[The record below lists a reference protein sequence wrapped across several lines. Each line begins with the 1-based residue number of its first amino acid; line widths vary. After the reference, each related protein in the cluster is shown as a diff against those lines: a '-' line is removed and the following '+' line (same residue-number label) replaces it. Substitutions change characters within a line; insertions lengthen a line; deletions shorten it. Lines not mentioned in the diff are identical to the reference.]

1 MIKSSMIFFIGCQD
15 YNHVMRDNRLR
26 SDSLP
31 IEVQKLC
38 EVMAGIDPNWSLD
51 EWLRNQAVASLELIS
66 SELEVEMKTAEQR
79 LKRITDIKNRINNS
93 TPDKEQPNQM
103 NLFDCFSIEYDKSI
117 VGLGSRA
124 VNNDENY
131 TESHPVSAFLDLLP
145 NDQGDDPLL
154 AVACQN
160 LLMIIDGE
168 VGRGKDYATLEIIVT
183 ELDKSGISFEEIDE
197 AIEHLLMTG
206 AIIEVEHDCFITI

>member
-1 MIKSSMIFFIGCQD
+1 MIFFIGCQD
-15 YNHVMRDNRLR
+15 YNRVMRDNRLR

-38 EVMAGIDPNWSLD
+38 EVMAGIDPNWNLD
-51 EWLRNQAVASLELIS
+51 EWLRNQANASLELIS
-66 SELEVEMKTAEQR
+66 SELEVELKTAEQR
-79 LKRITDIKNRINNS
+79 LRRITDIKNRITNS
-93 TPDKEQPNQM
+93 DSETEQPGQM

-124 VNNDENY
+124 VSNDENY

-160 LLMIIDGE
+160 LLIIIDGE
-168 VGRGKDYATLEIIVT
+168 ISNGKDFATLELIVT

-206 AIIEVEHDCFITI
+206 AIIEVEDDCFITI

>member
-1 MIKSSMIFFIGCQD
+1 MIFFIGCQD

-31 IEVQKLC
+31 VEVQKLC
-38 EVMAGIDPNWSLD
+38 EVMAGIDPNWNLD
-51 EWLRNQAVASLELIS
+51 EWLRNQANASLELIS
-66 SELEVEMKTAEQR
+66 SELEVELKTAEQR
-79 LKRITDIKNRINNS
+79 LKRITDIKNRITNS
-93 TPDKEQPNQM
+93 DSETQQPGQM

-124 VNNDENY
+124 VSNDENY

-160 LLMIIDGE
+160 LLIIIDGE
-168 VGRGKDYATLEIIVT
+168 ISNGKDFATLELIVT

-206 AIIEVEHDCFITI
+206 AIIEVEDDCFITI

>member
-1 MIKSSMIFFIGCQD
+1 MIFFIGCQD
-15 YNHVMRDNRLR
+15 YNCVMRDNRLR

-31 IEVQKLC
+31 VEVQKLC
-38 EVMAGIDPNWSLD
+38 EVMAGIDPNWNLD
-51 EWLRNQAVASLELIS
+51 EWLRNQASASLELIS
-66 SELEVEMKTAEQR
+66 SELEVELKTAEQR
-79 LKRITDIKNRINNS
+79 LKRITDIKNRIANS
-93 TPDKEQPNQM
+93 DSETEQPGQM

-124 VNNDENY
+124 VSNDENY

-160 LLMIIDGE
+160 LLIIIDGE
-168 VGRGKDYATLEIIVT
+168 ISNGKDFATLELIVT

-206 AIIEVEHDCFITI
+206 AIIEVEDDCFITI

>member
-1 MIKSSMIFFIGCQD
+1 MIFFIGCQD
-15 YNHVMRDNRLR
+15 YNPVMRDNRLR

-38 EVMAGIDPNWSLD
+38 EVMAGIDPNWNLD
-51 EWLRNQAVASLELIS
+51 EWLRNQANASLELIS
-66 SELEVEMKTAEQR
+66 SELEVELKTAEQR
-79 LKRITDIKNRINNS
+79 LKRITDIKNRITNS
-93 TPDKEQPNQM
+93 DSETEQPGQM

-117 VGLGSRA
+117 IGLGSRA
-124 VNNDENY
+124 VSNDENY

-160 LLMIIDGE
+160 LLIIIDGE
-168 VGRGKDYATLEIIVT
+168 ISNGKDFATLELIVT

-206 AIIEVEHDCFITI
+206 AIIEVEDDCFITI

>member
-1 MIKSSMIFFIGCQD
+1 
-15 YNHVMRDNRLR
+15 MRDTRLR

-31 IEVQKLC
+31 VEVQKLC
-38 EVMAGIDPNWSLD
+38 EVMAGIDPNWNLD
-51 EWLRNQAVASLELIS
+51 EWLRNQANASLELIS
-66 SELEVEMKTAEQR
+66 SELEVELKTAEQR
-79 LKRITDIKNRINNS
+79 LKRITDIKNRITN
-93 TPDKEQPNQM
+93 TDGETEKPGQM

-124 VNNDENY
+124 VSNDENY

-160 LLMIIDGE
+160 LLIIIDGE
-168 VGRGKDYATLEIIVT
+168 ISNGKDFATLELIVT

-206 AIIEVEHDCFITI
+206 AIIEVEDDCFITI

>member
-1 MIKSSMIFFIGCQD
+1 MIFFIGCQD
-15 YNHVMRDNRLR
+15 YNPVMRDNRLR

-38 EVMAGIDPNWSLD
+38 EVMAGIDPNWNLD
-51 EWLRNQAVASLELIS
+51 EWLRNQANASLELIS
-66 SELEVEMKTAEQR
+66 SELDVELKTAEQR
-79 LKRITDIKNRINNS
+79 LKRITDIKNRITNS
-93 TPDKEQPNQM
+93 DSETEQPGQM

-124 VNNDENY
+124 VSNDENY

-160 LLMIIDGE
+160 LLIIIDGE
-168 VGRGKDYATLEIIVT
+168 ISNGKDFATLELIVT

-206 AIIEVEHDCFITI
+206 AIIEVEDDCFITI

>member
-1 MIKSSMIFFIGCQD
+1 MIFFIGCQD
-15 YNHVMRDNRLR
+15 YNRVMRDNRLR

-38 EVMAGIDPNWSLD
+38 EVMAGIDPNWNLD
-51 EWLRNQAVASLELIS
+51 EWLRNQANASLELIS
-66 SELEVEMKTAEQR
+66 SELEVELKTAEQR
-79 LKRITDIKNRINNS
+79 LKRITDIKNRITNS
-93 TPDKEQPNQM
+93 DSETEQPGQM
-103 NLFDCFSIEYDKSI
+103 NLVDCFSIEYDKSI

-124 VNNDENY
+124 VSNDENY

-145 NDQGDDPLL
+145 DDQGDDPLL

-160 LLMIIDGE
+160 LLIIIDGE
-168 VGRGKDYATLEIIVT
+168 ISNGKDFATLELIVT

-206 AIIEVEHDCFITI
+206 AIIEVEDDCFITI

>member
-1 MIKSSMIFFIGCQD
+1 MIFFIGCQD

-38 EVMAGIDPNWSLD
+38 EVMAGIDPNWNLD
-51 EWLRNQAVASLELIS
+51 EWLRNQANASLELIS
-66 SELEVEMKTAEQR
+66 SELEVELKTAEQR
-79 LKRITDIKNRINNS
+79 LKRITDIKNRITNS
-93 TPDKEQPNQM
+93 DSETEQPGQM

-124 VNNDENY
+124 VSNDENY

-160 LLMIIDGE
+160 LLIIIDGE
-168 VGRGKDYATLEIIVT
+168 ISNGKDFATLELIVT

-206 AIIEVEHDCFITI
+206 AIIEVEDDCFITI

>member
-1 MIKSSMIFFIGCQD
+1 MIFFIGCQD
-15 YNHVMRDNRLR
+15 YNLVMRDNRLR

-31 IEVQKLC
+31 VEVQKLC
-38 EVMAGIDPNWSLD
+38 EVMAGIDPNWNLD
-51 EWLRNQAVASLELIS
+51 EWLRNQANASLELIS
-66 SELEVEMKTAEQR
+66 SELEVELKTAEQR
-79 LKRITDIKNRINNS
+79 LKRITDIKNRITNS
-93 TPDKEQPNQM
+93 DSETQQPGQM

-124 VNNDENY
+124 VSNDENY

-160 LLMIIDGE
+160 LLIIIDGE
-168 VGRGKDYATLEIIVT
+168 ISNGKDFATLELIVT

-206 AIIEVEHDCFITI
+206 AIIEVEDDCFITI

>member
-1 MIKSSMIFFIGCQD
+1 
-15 YNHVMRDNRLR
+15 MRDTRLR

-31 IEVQKLC
+31 VEVQKLC
-38 EVMAGIDPNWSLD
+38 EVMAGIDPNWNLD
-51 EWLRNQAVASLELIS
+51 EWLRNQANASLELIS
-66 SELEVEMKTAEQR
+66 SELEVELKTAEQR
-79 LKRITDIKNRINNS
+79 LKRITDIKNRITNS
-93 TPDKEQPNQM
+93 DSETEQPGQM

-124 VNNDENY
+124 VSNDENY

-160 LLMIIDGE
+160 LLIIIDGE
-168 VGRGKDYATLEIIVT
+168 ISNGKDFATLELIVT

-206 AIIEVEHDCFITI
+206 AIIEVEDDCFITI

>member
-1 MIKSSMIFFIGCQD
+1 MIFFIGCQD
-15 YNHVMRDNRLR
+15 YNPVMRDNRLR

-38 EVMAGIDPNWSLD
+38 EVMAGIDPNWNLD
-51 EWLRNQAVASLELIS
+51 EWLRNQANASLELIS
-66 SELEVEMKTAEQR
+66 SELEVELKTAEQR
-79 LKRITDIKNRINNS
+79 LKRITDIKNRITNS
-93 TPDKEQPNQM
+93 GSETEQPGQM

-124 VNNDENY
+124 VSNDENY

-160 LLMIIDGE
+160 LLIIIDGE
-168 VGRGKDYATLEIIVT
+168 ISNGKDFATLELIVT

-206 AIIEVEHDCFITI
+206 AIIEVEDDCFITI

>member
-1 MIKSSMIFFIGCQD
+1 MIFFIGCQD
-15 YNHVMRDNRLR
+15 YNPVMRDNRLR

-38 EVMAGIDPNWSLD
+38 EVMAGIDPNWNLD
-51 EWLRNQAVASLELIS
+51 EWLRNQANASLELIS
-66 SELEVEMKTAEQR
+66 SELEVELKTAEQR
-79 LKRITDIKNRINNS
+79 LKRITDIKNRITNS
-93 TPDKEQPNQM
+93 DSETEQPGQM

-124 VNNDENY
+124 VSNDENY

-160 LLMIIDGE
+160 LLIIIDGE
-168 VGRGKDYATLEIIVT
+168 ISNGKDFATLELIVT

-206 AIIEVEHDCFITI
+206 AIIEVEDDCFITI

>member
-1 MIKSSMIFFIGCQD
+1 MSIFFIGCQD
-15 YNHVMRDNRLR
+15 YNRVMRDNRLR

-31 IEVQKLC
+31 VEVQKLC
-38 EVMAGIDPNWSLD
+38 EVMAGIDPNWNLD
-51 EWLRNQAVASLELIS
+51 EWLRNQANASLELIS
-66 SELEVEMKTAEQR
+66 SELEVELKTAEQR
-79 LKRITDIKNRINNS
+79 LKRITDIKNRITNS
-93 TPDKEQPNQM
+93 DSETQQPGQM

-124 VNNDENY
+124 VSNDENY

-160 LLMIIDGE
+160 LLIIIDGE
-168 VGRGKDYATLEIIVT
+168 ISNGKDFATLELIVT

-206 AIIEVEHDCFITI
+206 AIIEVEDDCFITI

>member
-1 MIKSSMIFFIGCQD
+1 MIFFIGCQD
-15 YNHVMRDNRLR
+15 YNRVMRDNRLR

-38 EVMAGIDPNWSLD
+38 EVMAGIDPNWNLD
-51 EWLRNQAVASLELIS
+51 EWLRNQANASLELIS
-66 SELEVEMKTAEQR
+66 SELEVELKTAEQR
-79 LKRITDIKNRINNS
+79 LKRITDIKNRITNS
-93 TPDKEQPNQM
+93 DSETEQPGQM

-124 VNNDENY
+124 VSNDENY

-160 LLMIIDGE
+160 LLIIIDGE
-168 VGRGKDYATLEIIVT
+168 ISNGKDFAALELIVT

-206 AIIEVEHDCFITI
+206 AIIEVEDDCFITI

>member
-1 MIKSSMIFFIGCQD
+1 MIFFIGCQD
-15 YNHVMRDNRLR
+15 YNLVMRDNRLR

-38 EVMAGIDPNWSLD
+38 EVMAGIDPNWNLD
-51 EWLRNQAVASLELIS
+51 EWLRNQANASLELIS
-66 SELEVEMKTAEQR
+66 SELEVELKTAEQR
-79 LKRITDIKNRINNS
+79 LKRITDIKNRITNS
-93 TPDKEQPNQM
+93 DSETEQPGQM

-124 VNNDENY
+124 VSNDENY

-160 LLMIIDGE
+160 LLIIIDGE
-168 VGRGKDYATLEIIVT
+168 ISNGKDFATLELIVT

-206 AIIEVEHDCFITI
+206 AIIEVEDDCFITI

>member
-1 MIKSSMIFFIGCQD
+1 MIFFIGCQD
-15 YNHVMRDNRLR
+15 YNPVMRDNRLR

-31 IEVQKLC
+31 VEVQKLC
-38 EVMAGIDPNWSLD
+38 EVMAGIDPNWNLD
-51 EWLRNQAVASLELIS
+51 EWLRNQANASLELIS
-66 SELEVEMKTAEQR
+66 SELEVELKTAEQR
-79 LKRITDIKNRINNS
+79 LKRITDIKNRITNS
-93 TPDKEQPNQM
+93 DSETEQPGQM

-124 VNNDENY
+124 VSNDENY

-145 NDQGDDPLL
+145 DDQGDDPLL

-160 LLMIIDGE
+160 LLIIIDGE
-168 VGRGKDYATLEIIVT
+168 ISNGKDFATLELIVT

-206 AIIEVEHDCFITI
+206 AIIEVEDDCFITI

>member
-1 MIKSSMIFFIGCQD
+1 MIFFIGCQD
-15 YNHVMRDNRLR
+15 YNPVMRDNRLR

-38 EVMAGIDPNWSLD
+38 EVMAGIDPNWDLD
-51 EWLRNQAVASLELIS
+51 EWLRNQANASLELIS
-66 SELEVEMKTAEQR
+66 SELEVELKTAEQR
-79 LKRITDIKNRINNS
+79 LKRITDIKNRITNS
-93 TPDKEQPNQM
+93 DSETEQPGQM

-124 VNNDENY
+124 VSNDENY

-160 LLMIIDGE
+160 LLIIVDGE
-168 VGRGKDYATLEIIVT
+168 ISNGKDFATLELIVT

-206 AIIEVEHDCFITI
+206 AIIEVEDDCFITI

>member
-1 MIKSSMIFFIGCQD
+1 MIFFIGCQD
-15 YNHVMRDNRLR
+15 YNPVMRDNRLR

-38 EVMAGIDPNWSLD
+38 EVMAGIDPNWNLD
-51 EWLRNQAVASLELIS
+51 EWLRNQANASLELIS
-66 SELEVEMKTAEQR
+66 SELEVELKTAEQR
-79 LKRITDIKNRINNS
+79 LKRITDIKNRITNS
-93 TPDKEQPNQM
+93 DSETEQPGQM

-124 VNNDENY
+124 VSNHENY

-160 LLMIIDGE
+160 LLIIIDGE
-168 VGRGKDYATLEIIVT
+168 ISNGKDFATLELIVT

-206 AIIEVEHDCFITI
+206 AIIEVEDDCFITI

>member
-1 MIKSSMIFFIGCQD
+1 MIFFIGCQD
-15 YNHVMRDNRLR
+15 YNTVMRDNRLR

-38 EVMAGIDPNWSLD
+38 EVMAGIDPNWNLD
-51 EWLRNQAVASLELIS
+51 EWLRNQANASLELIS
-66 SELEVEMKTAEQR
+66 SELEVELKTAEQR
-79 LKRITDIKNRINNS
+79 LKRITDIKNRITNS
-93 TPDKEQPNQM
+93 DSETEQPGQM

-124 VNNDENY
+124 VSNDENY

-160 LLMIIDGE
+160 LLIIIDGE
-168 VGRGKDYATLEIIVT
+168 ISNGKDFATLELIVT

-206 AIIEVEHDCFITI
+206 AIIEVEDDCFITI

>member
-1 MIKSSMIFFIGCQD
+1 MIFFIGCQD
-15 YNHVMRDNRLR
+15 YNRFMRDNRLR

-38 EVMAGIDPNWSLD
+38 EVMAGIDPNWNLD
-51 EWLRNQAVASLELIS
+51 EWLRNQANASLELIS
-66 SELEVEMKTAEQR
+66 SELEVELKTAEQR
-79 LKRITDIKNRINNS
+79 LKRITDIKNRITNS
-93 TPDKEQPNQM
+93 DSETEQPGQM

-124 VNNDENY
+124 VSNDENY

-168 VGRGKDYATLEIIVT
+168 ISNGKDFATLELIVT

-206 AIIEVEHDCFITI
+206 AIIEVEDDCFITI

>member
-1 MIKSSMIFFIGCQD
+1 MIFFIGCQD
-15 YNHVMRDNRLR
+15 YNRVMRDNRLR

-38 EVMAGIDPNWSLD
+38 EVMAGIDPNWNLD
-51 EWLRNQAVASLELIS
+51 EWLRNQANASLELIS
-66 SELEVEMKTAEQR
+66 SELEVELKTAEQR
-79 LKRITDIKNRINNS
+79 LKRITDIKNRITNS
-93 TPDKEQPNQM
+93 DNETEQPGQM

-124 VNNDENY
+124 VSNDENY

-160 LLMIIDGE
+160 LLIIIDGE
-168 VGRGKDYATLEIIVT
+168 ISNGKDFATLELIVT

-206 AIIEVEHDCFITI
+206 AIIEDEDDFFITI

>member
-1 MIKSSMIFFIGCQD
+1 MIFFIGCQD
-15 YNHVMRDNRLR
+15 YNRVMRDNRLR

-38 EVMAGIDPNWSLD
+38 EVMAGIDPNWNLD
-51 EWLRNQAVASLELIS
+51 EWLRNQAIASLELIS
-66 SELEVEMKTAEQR
+66 SELEVELKTAEQR
-79 LKRITDIKNRINNS
+79 LKRITDIKNRITNS
-93 TPDKEQPNQM
+93 DSETEQPGQM

-124 VNNDENY
+124 VSNDENY

-160 LLMIIDGE
+160 LLIIIDGE
-168 VGRGKDYATLEIIVT
+168 ISNGKDFATLELIVT

-206 AIIEVEHDCFITI
+206 AIIEVEDDCFITI